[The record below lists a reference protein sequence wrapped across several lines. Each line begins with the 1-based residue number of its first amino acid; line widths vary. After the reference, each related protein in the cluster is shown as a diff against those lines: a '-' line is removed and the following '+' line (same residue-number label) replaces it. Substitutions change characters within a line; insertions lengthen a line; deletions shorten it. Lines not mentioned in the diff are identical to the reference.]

1 MYLKVIEANRRVHSS
16 LILSGEYQKS
26 PHRNPESI
34 NRVRSILSEIYPI
47 NKPIVHLDVG
57 CGDGFIF
64 ECKPADW
71 VSYGIDI
78 TPEMLKV
85 CATNHP
91 EAKLQLACAEKLPF
105 PDGFFD
111 VVTCY
116 SFLDHLE
123 STGNFYSEAIRIL
136 KPNGIFYFGLN
147 PNREFNL
154 ALMRS
159 SNFKLSKVLMEQ
171 VDLALEYQKAFDD
184 GAYYENNFGINK
196 NDLMLCE
203 PGKSIADGLS
213 PAEECVKLKNLGI
226 SQIEIK
232 YEWVLQQNRLNTNL
246 VKNLIDFLP
255 FTSACFKYFDVIGVK

>member
-1 MYLKVIEANRRVHSS
+1 MSLKVIEANRRVHSS
-16 LILSGEYQKS
+16 LLLSGEYQKS

-34 NRVRSILSEIYPI
+34 QRVRSILSGICRV

-71 VSYGIDI
+71 LSYGIDA

-85 CATNHP
+85 CAANHP
-91 EAKLQLACAEKLPF
+91 EAKLQLAYAEKLPF
-105 PDGFFD
+105 PDAFFD

-123 STGNFYSEAIRIL
+123 STGHFYSEAMRIL
-136 KPNGIFYFGLN
+136 KPNGVFYFGLN
-147 PNREFNL
+147 PNRDFNL

-159 SNFKLSKVLMEQ
+159 PQFKLSEILMEQ

-184 GAYYENNFGINK
+184 GAYYEKNFGINK
-196 NDLMLCE
+196 HDLALCE
-203 PGKSIADGLS
+203 PGKSITAGLS
-213 PAEECVKLKNLGI
+213 SLEERTKLENLSI
-226 SQIEIK
+226 SQIKIE
-232 YEWVLQQNRLNTNL
+232 YEWVFQQNRLDADV
-246 VKNLIDFLP
+246 VKNLVDFLP
-255 FTSACFKYFDVIGVK
+255 FTSACFKYFDVIGIK